1 MVKRDT
7 EERVVDLTR
16 YLPGFLAETEELSQA
31 ARAEEC
37 EVSRIYGKMDQVWDN
52 GFIQTADL
60 QGMKRWE
67 VLLGIKPYPGD
78 TLEER
83 RAAVLSRW
91 NQQLP
96 YSLLRLKE
104 RLNAAVG
111 ASAYELDVR
120 YNLYELE
127 LILTDQVLRVMQEV
141 RGMTREM
148 IPANLLFIFAGR
160 YPVNV
165 PMDIQLSN
173 RLELQ
178 SDYHA
183 RYNRQYLVLD
193 GTWLLDGTYKLNG
206 YKELAEIDLYP
217 LVFTVAGGCQVKPGI
232 SSIGTCRS
240 NLNVPSETESTVKIL
255 DTATV
260 AGETESS
267 LDLQAE
273 MAVELGEDSG
283 LVFYSS
289 VEKKAT
295 SRAGSGIRSYI
306 TVELDTVSETVAI
319 KSEETV
325 SVGVNNVSRTAG
337 AADAKVRTTGK
348 VSTVLECAVSMLN
361 SASASCSTS
370 CENEVF
376 YEHHLKVER
385 NLWYLDG
392 THLLDGSM
400 QLNAEVINYEL

>member
-232 SSIGTCRS
+232 SSSETCRS
-240 NLNVPSETESTVKIL
+240 YIDVPVKSKSGIEIATNVLQPIAVKTENR
-255 DTATV
+255 
-260 AGETESS
+260 
-267 LDLQAE
+267 LQAE
-273 MAVELGEDSG
+273 VGVEPAMNFALT
-283 LVFYSS
+283 
-289 VEKKAT
+289 VEK
-295 SRAGSGIRSYI
+295 
-306 TVELDTVSETVAI
+306 D
-319 KSEETV
+319 
-325 SVGVNNVSRTAG
+325 
-337 AADAKVRTTGK
+337 
-348 VSTVLECAVSMLN
+348 
-361 SASASCSTS
+361 
-370 CENEVF
+370 
-376 YEHHLKVER
+376 
-385 NLWYLDG
+385 LWYLDG
-392 THLLDGSM
+392 TYLLDGTK
-400 QLNAEVINYEL
+400 LLDAEIIRYE

>member
-37 EVSRIYGKMDQVWDN
+37 EVRRIYGKMDQVWDN

-67 VLLGIKPYPGD
+67 ALLGIKPYPGD

-160 YPVNV
+160 YPVSV
-165 PMDIQLSN
+165 SVDIQLSN

-193 GTWLLDGTYKLNG
+193 GTWLLDGMYKLNG
-206 YKELAEIDLYP
+206 YKELVDLDLYP
-217 LVFTVAGGCQVKPGI
+217 LVLTVAGGGQIKLGI
-232 SSIGTCRS
+232 ENILHFNSTLKREITSRTVI
-240 NLNVPSETESTVKIL
+240 TVKNGVIAESN
-255 DTATV
+255 TALKTICIKSQETLSTGVNSVSRMTGMVGVDKSTDGRVGTV
-260 AGETESS
+260 LGC
-267 LDLQAE
+267 
-273 MAVELGEDSG
+273 AVNMSNSVSEK
-283 LVFYSS
+283 YSS
-289 VEKKAT
+289 DCE
-295 SRAGSGIRSYI
+295 
-306 TVELDTVSETVAI
+306 SEVVC
-319 KSEETV
+319 KYS
-325 SVGVNNVSRTAG
+325 
-337 AADAKVRTTGK
+337 
-348 VSTVLECAVSMLN
+348 
-361 SASASCSTS
+361 
-370 CENEVF
+370 
-376 YEHHLKVER
+376 LKVER

-400 QLNAEVINYEL
+400 QLNAAIINYEL